1 MSKLPIPVSALI
13 GTPLSME
20 DLKQIIGGSTHT
32 CFCTWKIDAETTKK
46 EAPTEDIWTEEK
58 CTEMCASLC
67 AADSTCESANA
78 HYSMNP

>member
-1 MSKLPIPVSALI
+1 MSKLPIPASALI

-32 CFCTWKIDAETTKK
+32 CFCTWKISDDTTKK
-46 EAPTEDIWTEEK
+46 EAPTDDVWTEGMCVEQ
-58 CTEMCASLC
+58 CASIC
-67 AADSTCESANA
+67 AADPTCESPNT